1 MGTIS
6 YFCCYLLRCTFVSMI
21 SVIGGYA
28 LNHLAKKANKTQK
41 VKRWYTLWNAR
52 MKIILSLS

>member
-1 MGTIS
+1 
-6 YFCCYLLRCTFVSMI
+6 MI